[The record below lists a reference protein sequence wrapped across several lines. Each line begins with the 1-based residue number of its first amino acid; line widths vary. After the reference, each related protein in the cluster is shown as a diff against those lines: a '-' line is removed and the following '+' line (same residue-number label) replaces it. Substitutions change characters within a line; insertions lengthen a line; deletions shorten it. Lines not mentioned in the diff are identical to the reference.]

1 MPSCSNS
8 SNITSLINNISVT
21 QGGSRLV
28 VGVTGSGLT
37 SGQVIR
43 YDITTSGYTASKA
56 DNSANAEVFGV
67 IEGYN
72 STTSSYDA
80 VIYGSIIYPTAKLA
94 DMGSAGGSGGNDIYF
109 LSGQTA
115 GVLQNLAPENL
126 DHIVKPIYQAA
137 PHGSYTGVVVNYL
150 GYKIS
155 GEVLAS
161 SLDGESV
168 GGLQTIIGNSTFDD
182 GYVDASVSHQLA
194 IEDYPEF
201 YDTFN
206 TTYGFIEKLTVSTS
220 ETIPGSVTSEKTVTQ
235 SSSAYSGT
243 VSTVDYANKIIYV
256 SRPANASLASTNKK
270 VNIAGTQTTITNSQ
284 VYAVYTP
291 KIRISEP
298 LVIQTNDGSNPV
310 TQTIKVGIK
319 VKPTQSRVSIPTTI
333 SANTINTTTLLLG
346 PSGDN
351 VSTVL
356 SNILSRLTTIEN
368 TLIM

>member
-28 VGVTGSGLT
+28 VPVNGTGLT

-43 YDITTSGYTASKA
+43 YDIATSGYTASKA
-56 DNSANAEVFGV
+56 NNSANAEVFGV
-67 IEGYN
+67 IEDYN
-72 STTSSYDA
+72 SDTGKYDA
-80 VIYGSIIYPTAKLA
+80 VIYGSITYPIAKLA

-126 DHIVKPIYQAA
+126 DHVVKPIYQAA

-155 GEVLAS
+155 GDVSAT

-201 YDTFN
+201 YNTFN
-206 TTYGFIEKLTVSTS
+206 TTYGFIEKLTVSSS

>member
-43 YDITTSGYTASKA
+43 YDIATSGYTASKA
-56 DNSANAEVFGV
+56 NNSANAEVFGV

-72 STTSSYDA
+72 SSIGKYDA

-94 DMGSAGGSGGNDIYF
+94 DMGSGGGSGGNDIYF

-161 SLDGESV
+161 SLDGETV
-168 GGLQTIIGNSTFDD
+168 GALQTIIGNSTFDD

-235 SSSAYSGT
+235 NSSAYSGT

>member
-28 VGVTGSGLT
+28 VPVDGIGLT

-43 YDITTSGYTASKA
+43 YDIATSGYTASKA
-56 DNSANAEVFGV
+56 NNSANAEVFGV

-72 STTSSYDA
+72 SSIGKYDA
-80 VIYGSIIYPTAKLA
+80 VIYGSINYPIAKLA
-94 DMGSAGGSGGNDIYF
+94 DMGSGGGSGGNDIYF

-126 DHIVKPIYQAA
+126 DHVVKPIYQAA

-155 GEVLAS
+155 GDVSAT

>member
-1 MPSCSNS
+1 MPSCSTS

-28 VGVTGSGLT
+28 VPVNGTGLT

-43 YDITTSGYTASKA
+43 YDIATTGYTASKA

-67 IEGYN
+67 IEDYN
-72 STTSSYDA
+72 SSTGKYDA
-80 VIYGSIIYPTAKLA
+80 VIYGSINYPTAKLA

-109 LSGQTA
+109 LSGTTA

-155 GEVLAS
+155 GEVAAS

-168 GGLQTIIGNSTFDD
+168 GALQTIIGDSTFDD
-182 GYVDASVSHQLA
+182 GYVDASLSHELA
-194 IEDYPEF
+194 VVDYPEF
-201 YDTFN
+201 YDVFS

-220 ETIPGSVTSEKTVTQ
+220 ETVPGSVTSEKTVTQ
-235 SSSAYSGT
+235 SSSSYSGK

-270 VNIAGTQTTITNSQ
+270 VNIAGTQTTITNAE

>member
-28 VGVTGSGLT
+28 VPITGTGFT

-43 YDITTSGYTASKA
+43 YDISSGYTASKA

-67 IEGYN
+67 IENYN
-72 STTSSYDA
+72 ASTSTYDA
-80 VIYGSIIYPTAKLA
+80 VIYGSINIPAGKLV
-94 DMGSAGGSGGNDIYF
+94 DMGSGGGSGGNDIYF

-126 DHIVKPIYQAA
+126 DHIVKPVYQAA

-155 GEVLAS
+155 GDVLAIN
-161 SLDGESV
+161 LDGESV
-168 GGLQTIIGNSTFDD
+168 GGLQTIIGNNSFDD
-182 GYVDASVSHQLA
+182 GYVDASLSHQLP
-194 IEDYPEF
+194 ITEYPEF
-201 YDTFN
+201 YSAFN
-206 TTYGFIEKLTVSTS
+206 TTYGFIEKLTVSAS

-235 SSSAYSGT
+235 SSSSYSGT
-243 VSTVDYANKIIYV
+243 VSSVDYANKFIYV
-256 SRPANASLASTNKK
+256 SRPANATLASTNKK
-270 VNIAGTQTTITNSQ
+270 VNIAGTQSTITNSQ

-298 LVIQTNDGSNPV
+298 LIIQTNDGSNPV

-356 SNILSRLTTIEN
+356 SNILSRLNTIEN